1 MRKIDLIALD
11 LDGTFLDPAGEISPA
26 SLEAV
31 RTARAAGVQVGLSTR
46 RAGAEAAHFS
56 KLAGCDNLAVCLGGA
71 ALCDA
76 RTGSHLRRWDLPEET
91 GRRALELCLGRDIE
105 LMIFAGEEIL
115 LDPFSRRSL
124 QRTYPFSVFH
134 RRAVDVPDPLAHLAE
149 RGLPLTKLH
158 GDQKPGGYPLE
169 ELAALPGVELTAS
182 NDHDFEL
189 VPAGV
194 NKGRT
199 LALLALMWGIPLER
213 CAAVGDSANDLAML
227 RAVGCPI
234 AMGNAAPQV
243 QAAAARTVAD
253 NSHDGAAQAILSCL
267 E

>member
-1 MRKIDLIALD
+1 MVKLISLD
-11 LDGTFLDPAGEISPA
+11 LDGTLLDPQGQITPA
-26 SLEAV
+26 SKAAIAL
-31 RTARAAGVQVGLSTR
+31 ARAAEIRVVLNTGR
-46 RAGAEAAHFS
+46 PIPEACFFARQ
-56 KLAGCDNLAVCLGGA
+56 AGCDDLVSALGGA
-71 ALCDA
+71 ALADSS
-76 RTGSHLRRWDLPEET
+76 TGQVLQRQDLPQNT
-91 GRRALELCLGRDIE
+91 GRRVLELCLGRRIE

-124 QRTYPFSVFH
+124 RRTYPFSVFH
-134 RRAVDVPDPLAHLAE
+134 RHAVDVSDPLAHLAE

-169 ELAALPGVELTAS
+169 ELATLPGVSLTAS

-213 CAAVGDSANDLAML
+213 CAAVGDSANDLEML
-227 RAVGCPI
+227 RAVGRPI

-243 QAAAARTVAD
+243 QAAAAYTVAD